1 MRSWLRI
8 GIVGAGALA
17 VTLAPLLPA
26 PASGQVERRK
36 VMVTN
41 LLPRGDADDD
51 FGKDL
56 AKALRELIDDLATH
70 QAVEER
76 EIRNTADKY
85 DLDMDELDCIRSLQL
100 SRELRANIVFCGY
113 YTEDKDADT
122 FTLSGVEFRN
132 PNAAPLE
139 VPDKTW
145 HKDDHEAAA
154 QEIAALFNTF
164 IQRLRDSANCVE
176 YYATKEWAS
185 AERNCLDVLAQ
196 APNDYQHRLVLA
208 QIYRQTERLEEAYDE
223 VLKVIELDPLN
234 DTGLE
239 LAGWLAITLGRT
251 SEGRSHYDAY
261 LQLNPGDAQVRVRI
275 AYEQAQ
281 AGDAEGAMILTEEG
295 LDIEPDNTELLL
307 RHASFAIAA
316 GQAIQVEGEPLSP
329 DAGQLLQKGS
339 ESYRKAYEV
348 LGAEMDVANLSRM
361 LRTLNVLSQLDEA
374 LTLADQVLETHGEE
388 AGIWDLKATILKN
401 LDRVDE
407 ALMALDEAEARDP
420 NFPNIKAKQGQWLIA
435 AGREEEALPFLIE
448 AVEKGEQSADVI
460 ANMFFGA
467 AVNKGINAGDYE
479 FALRMID
486 MAKTFET
493 ELASRTLGQLDFYKA
508 YSIYKVAEVEQ
519 GPQNAQSAQLTLPKF
534 KEVQRVLGL
543 GHVVDFIAGARPR
556 TQQTYQQLRDGVVQF
571 IEIQE
576 LLIERGR

>member
-17 VTLAPLLPA
+17 VMLAPLLPA

-36 VMVTN
+36 VMVVN
-41 LLPRGDADDD
+41 LLPMEDADDD

-56 AKALRELIDDLATH
+56 AKALRELINGIATH
-70 QAVEER
+70 QAVDER
-76 EIRNTADKY
+76 EIRDAADKY
-85 DLDMDELDCIRSLQL
+85 DLDMEDLDCIRSLQL
-100 SRELRANIVFCGY
+100 SRELRANIIFCGS

-122 FTLSGVEFRN
+122 FTLSGVKFDN
-132 PNAAPLE
+132 PDAPPVE
-139 VPDKTW
+139 IPDKTW
-145 HKDDHEAAA
+145 HKDDYELAA
-154 QEIAALFNTF
+154 QEIAGLFNTF
-164 IQRLRDSANCVE
+164 IQRLRDTSNCVE
-176 YYATKEWAS
+176 YYQTKEWAS
-185 AERNCLDVLAQ
+185 AERNCLAVLEQ
-196 APNDYQHRLVLA
+196 APNDAQVRLIVA
-208 QIYRQTERLEEAYDE
+208 QIYRQTDRIGEAYDE
-223 VLKVIELDPLN
+223 VLKVIDIDPLN
-234 DTGLE
+234 DTALE
-239 LAGWLAITLGRT
+239 LAGWLAITLDRT
-251 SEGRSHYDAY
+251 AEGRAHYDAY

-281 AGDAEGAMILTEEG
+281 AGDPEGAMILVEEG
-295 LDIEPDNTELLL
+295 LEIEPDNTELLI

-316 GQAIQVEGEPLSP
+316 GQAIPVEGETLSP
-329 DAGQLLQKGS
+329 DAGQLYLKGS
-339 ESYRKAYEV
+339 QSYRRAYGV
-348 LGAEMDVANLSRM
+348 LGADMDAANLKQM
-361 LRTLNVLSQLDEA
+361 LRALNVLGQLEEA
-374 LTLADQVLETHGEE
+374 LTLADQVLATHGED
-388 AGIWDLKATILKN
+388 AGLWDLKATILRN
-401 LDRVDE
+401 LDRIDD

-435 AGREEEALPFLIE
+435 SGREEEALPFLME

-467 AVNKGINAGDYE
+467 AVNKGINAGDYG

-486 MAKTFET
+486 MAKTFEA

-519 GPQNAQSAQLTLPKF
+519 GPQNAQSARLTLPKF
-534 KEVQRVLGL
+534 KEVQSLLGL

-556 TQQTYQQLRDGVVQF
+556 TQGTYQQLRDGVVQF

-576 LLIERGR
+576 LLIERG